1 MSGRL
6 IGLILLAATSGR
18 GQSDVQYMGGTEGRL
33 KSGKQGSIT
42 LADDRYLAFYSG
54 KTQLRV
60 AYDRINLLEYGQQV
74 DRRLAL
80 ALLISPVF
88 LLSKSRKHFLTIG
101 YTGPDGRQQAVIF
114 RVDKNS
120 IRPAL
125 VALEARTGLKV
136 QYQDEE
142 ARKARNQ

>member
-1 MSGRL
+1 MVAVL
-6 IGLILLAATSGR
+6 IGILLAASAGMAQTSAE
-18 GQSDVQYMGGTEGRL
+18 YIGGTSPLVE
-33 KSGKQGSIT
+33 SGTQGAIA
-42 LADDRYLAFYSG
+42 LADEHYLAFYAG

-60 AYDRINLLEYGQQV
+60 AYERVNLIEYGQQA

-101 YTGPDGRQQAVIF
+101 FSGDDGKQQAMVF
-114 RVDKNS
+114 RVDKSS
-120 IRPAL
+120 IRPMLAS
-125 VALEARTGLKV
+125 LEARTGQKI
-136 QYQDEE
+136 QYQDEQ